1 MSEDIFEKDPL
12 VFFNQY
18 NLPILVYLEFVQKQV
33 MGDPNLLGYFYFGG
47 NSESR
52 VSMEGSIDDIL
63 NVGMHEVYHSMFS
76 HSETQHRF
84 MEYHGAFNDPR
95 NYKKL
100 RRQIGPKYN

>member
-47 NSESR
+47 NSALLTRKCCQE
-52 VSMEGSIDDIL
+52 
-63 NVGMHEVYHSMFS
+63 
-76 HSETQHRF
+76 RF
-84 MEYHGAFNDPR
+84 FPGFLLQY
-95 NYKKL
+95 
-100 RRQIGPKYN
+100 